1 MSSGKYRK
9 EKNCLNCGHQVEEH
23 FCTHCGQE
31 NLELKEDALHMITHA
46 VADYFH
52 FESKFFGTMGPL
64 LFKPG
69 FLSQQFVAGKR
80 VTFIHPIRLYIFI
93 SIVFFLVILSS
104 SHQPEIEI
112 KSGAATGTTAAHAED
127 SLTTAKKKEIRKSL
141 KSLPMSERAKDS
153 LVNEIMRDT
162 TLAKEL
168 TDSTANGTFYTKSD
182 WLNAKD
188 STIAAY
194 EKRQLSLPKAER
206 DNFIQNYLNKKSI
219 RMKNFPDAEERIQK
233 QILSNVPKLMFVL
246 LPLFALILKLVY
258 WKTKKFYYEHL
269 IYSFHVHSALFLSVL
284 LTILLQWLS
293 GFFFDISTFLTWLCI
308 IYMLWYIYR
317 SLRTFYGSKRWVT
330 MTKMSFLFISY
341 TIVFSFSAMLLIVL
355 SALMV

>member
-9 EKNCLNCGHQVEEH
+9 EKNCLNCGHQVEEY

-31 NLELKEDALHMITHA
+31 NLELKEDALHMIIHA

-80 VTFIHPIRLYIFI
+80 ITFIHPIRLYIFI

-104 SHQPEIEI
+104 SHQPDVEI
-112 KSGAATGTTAAHAED
+112 KSRAAGTATLAED
-127 SLTTAKKKEIRKSL
+127 SSTTAKEQEIRKTL

-153 LVNEIMRDT
+153 LVNEIMRDSVLT
-162 TLAKEL
+162 KKL
-168 TDSTANGTFYTKSD
+168 TDTTAEDTFYTKSD
-182 WLNAKD
+182 WLNTKD
-188 STIAAY
+188 ATVADY
-194 EKRQLSLPKAER
+194 EKRQLALPKAER
-206 DNFIQNYLNKKSI
+206 DNLIQNYLNKKSI
-219 RMKNFPDAEERIQK
+219 RMKNYPDAKERIQK
-233 QILSNVPKLMFVL
+233 QIFSNVPKLMFVL

-258 WKTKKFYYEHL
+258 WTTRKYYYEHL

-284 LTILLQWLS
+284 ATIFLQWLT
-293 GFFFDISTFLTWLCI
+293 GFFFDISTLLSWLCFF
-308 IYMLWYIYR
+308 YMVWYIYR
-317 SLRTFYGSKRWVT
+317 SLKTFYGSSRWITV
-330 MTKMSFLFISY
+330 TKMCFLFISY
-341 TIVFSFSAMLLIVL
+341 TVVFTFSTLLLILL